1 MNNNLYTLN
10 YKNTLFSTYAKDKSI
25 LISSFSKSN
34 INNLQHI
41 LNQRYSL
48 NKTWMKNIQSLHM
61 YSEDN
66 IEIKINDNIFC
77 NLEDNDNK
85 LLDITYFQ
93 LNNQTDLLFI
103 YQLSSMMNTYV
114 FVVKEF
120 EYNDEIPL
128 LSLNGFFVE
137 YKPKD
142 IKLEIDFT
150 EYLKALFDI
159 NE

>member
-1 MNNNLYTLN
+1 
-10 YKNTLFSTYAKDKSI
+10 LFSTYAKDKSI

-103 YQLSSMMNTYV
+103 YQLSNMMNTYV